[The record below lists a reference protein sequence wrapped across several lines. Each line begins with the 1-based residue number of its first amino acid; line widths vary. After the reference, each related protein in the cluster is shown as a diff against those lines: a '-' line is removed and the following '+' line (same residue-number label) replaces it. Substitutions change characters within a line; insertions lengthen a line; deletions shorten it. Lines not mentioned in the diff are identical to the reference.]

1 MSGEA
6 FERFAQLAD
15 TAGAGLGGRRCGN
28 EDFSRRWLFASSGGF
43 GLFSLL
49 LEELQEELVV
59 IHLLA
64 LRAVDALEKGGDE
77 AFLNLKLGFE

>member
-1 MSGEA
+1 
-6 FERFAQLAD
+6 
-15 TAGAGLGGRRCGN
+15 
-28 EDFSRRWLFASSGGF
+28 
-43 GLFSLL
+43 
-49 LEELQEELVV
+49 V